1 MSLVHRSG
9 SIEHIE
15 PGWRSRSVSPAGS
28 QRRTLSFNPVD
39 GGAWSQPAHEELV
52 PAFEVG
58 GTKRA
63 CKCWGSEERHW
74 PSYGQ
79 PGAIRTS
86 ITRAVTEC
94 GGKRVR
100 AGGAASNDERALWRR
115 LSCVV
120 FGYAALKPVLI
131 EEGVYRD
138 RCSQAELEDGVHVCY
153 EQELRLNFMFTIAAV
168 STNVCALPVGAVLD
182 RFGPRVCGMI
192 GVFFLTIGALF
203 FALAADASFDGY
215 IPGYLFL
222 ALGGPF
228 VFISS
233 FQLSNTF
240 PKYSGLILALLTG
253 AFDTSS
259 ALFLVYRLI
268 YQASNGSFSPKKFF
282 LVYLV
287 VPVYILIVQLTLM
300 PRKSYE
306 TVGELITRSGDAA
319 TDYHDSDE
327 DISDPETVE
336 NLRVARRRRRESVAS
351 EVTALLGN
359 KDAVATQTETEE
371 KQKEVSGV
379 WGALHG
385 RSAAQQIRTPWFILI
400 TLFTVIQ
407 MTRINYF
414 VATISSQ
421 YEYMLGDWNAAVRVN
436 SFFDIAL
443 PLGGV
448 LSVPFIGLVL
458 DNTSTPF
465 VLCLLVV
472 LATTIGVLG
481 VIPQLWAAYANICLF
496 VLYRPF
502 YYTCVSDYAAKV
514 FGFATFGKVYG
525 LIICLAGVLNF
536 AQSGLDALTH
546 RAFDGNPV
554 PINILLTALAAA
566 VGSVL
571 ALFVWCRSGKLDRE
585 RIEDAANDAR
595 EWLIPGAD
603 GGRLRGAPDGRGF
616 ANAGTGAEV
625 RQADLVG
632 RIDYGAMAA
641 MDSVAVSPT
650 SATPP
655 P

>member
-9 SIEHIE
+9 SIEHVE

-28 QRRTLSFNPVD
+28 HRRTLSFNPVD

-52 PAFEVG
+52 PPFEVS

-63 CKCWGSEERHW
+63 L
-74 PSYGQ
+74 Q
-79 PGAIRTS
+79 VVAAIVYCLF
-86 ITRAVTEC
+86 A
-94 GGKRVR
+94 
-100 AGGAASNDERALWRR
+100 AGI
-115 LSCVV
+115 V

-138 RCSQAELEDGVHVCY
+138 RCTQDELENGAHVCY
-153 EQELRLNFMFTIAAV
+153 EQELRLNFMFTVAAV

-182 RFGPRVCGMI
+182 RFGPRVCGVI

-268 YQASNGSFSPKKFF
+268 YQASQGSFTPKKFF

-287 VPVYILIVQLTLM
+287 VPVYLLIIQLTLM
-300 PRKSYE
+300 PRHSYE

-319 TDYHDSDE
+319 ADFHDSDE
-327 DISDPETVE
+327 DISDPEMVE
-336 NLRVARRRRRESVAS
+336 NLRIARRRRRESVAS

-359 KDAVATQTETEE
+359 KDAVTAQTQTEE
-371 KQKEVSGV
+371 KQKEASGV

-385 RSAAQQIRTPWFILI
+385 RSAAQQIKSPWFILI

-414 VATISSQ
+414 VATVRAQ
-421 YEYMLGDWNAAVRVN
+421 YEYLLGDWDAAVQVN
-436 SFFDIAL
+436 SFFDVAL

-448 LSVPFIGLVL
+448 ISVPFIGLVL

-465 VLCLLVV
+465 VLSLLVV
-472 LATTIGVLG
+472 IATTIGVLG
-481 VIPQLWAAYANICLF
+481 VIPQMWAAYANICLF

-525 LIICLAGVLNF
+525 LIICLAGLLNF
-536 AQSGLDALTH
+536 AQPGLDALTH

-554 PINILLTALAAA
+554 PINVLLTVLAAA
-566 VGSVL
+566 VGTAL
-571 ALFVWCRSGKLDRE
+571 ALFVWRRSGRLERE
-585 RIEDAANDAR
+585 RIEAEAEEAR
-595 EWLIPGAD
+595 EWLMPGAD
-603 GGRLRGAPDGRGF
+603 GGRVRGAIGGRGL

-632 RIDYGAMAA
+632 RIDYGAIGG
-641 MDSVAVSPT
+641 SVAVGSPT
-650 SATPP
+650 GSTP
-655 P
+655 